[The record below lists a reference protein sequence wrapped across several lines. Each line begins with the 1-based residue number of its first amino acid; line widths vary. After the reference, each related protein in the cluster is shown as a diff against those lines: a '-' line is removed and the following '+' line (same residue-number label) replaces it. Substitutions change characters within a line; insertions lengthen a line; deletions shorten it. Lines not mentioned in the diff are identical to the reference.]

1 MRKETLISIGKT
13 AKILGVSIDTLRRWG
28 KNGKLIPIVSPK
40 GHRKYVLEEIEA
52 LVPHESIFFEAF
64 RWASAEDGAEPKK
77 EFYCQTN
84 ADLQYRVK
92 KLENRLSEMK
102 DMQEI
107 YSLVTVVAGEI
118 GNNSFDH
125 NLGNWPD
132 IPGIFFGWDLGKRQI
147 VLADRGQ
154 GIFKTLQRVKP
165 ELKNDAE
172 ALDTAFTEFITGRA
186 PEKRGN
192 GLKLVR
198 KIVPLAHIDLFFQTG
213 NSTLHLTEKDNALN
227 IGKAEKS
234 LRGCLALIKF

>member
-1 MRKETLISIGKT
+1 MQKSEFIAIGQA

-28 KNGKLIPIVSPK
+28 KSGKLIPIVSPK
-40 GHRKYVLEEIEA
+40 GHRRYILEEIKA
-52 LVPHESIFFEAF
+52 IVPSESIFSKAF
-64 RWASAEDGAEPKK
+64 RWASNQEGIEPPGD
-77 EFYCQTN
+77 FYCRTS

-92 KLENRLSEMK
+92 KLENQLIEMEN
-102 DMQEI
+102 MQEI
-107 YSLVTVVAGEI
+107 YSLIVAAAGEI

-132 IPGIFFGWDLGKRQI
+132 IPGIFFGWDLIKRQI

-154 GIFKTLQRVKP
+154 GIFKTLKRVKP
-165 ELKNDAE
+165 ELQNDAE
-172 ALDTAFTEFITGRA
+172 ALETAFTEFITGRA

-213 NSTLHLTEKDNALN
+213 DAVLHLIEKNNAIN
-227 IGKAEKS
+227 ISKAEKS
-234 LRGCLALIKF
+234 FRGCLALIKF